1 MKPNDNDRKRVER
14 ALLAG
19 MTAGTVAVPHLLLR
33 YYHRMKLSELEVM
46 LLIHILAFQENE
58 KKDFP
63 THDEI
68 QDRMTAPQDQVIEGI
83 QKLVNSGVLR
93 IEQEIDSVSDIQYE
107 RYNLRPMYEKIASC
121 YAEDLLQKAARQAEA
136 QKAEAQPGR
145 EKDVYSIFEAEF
157 ARPLTP
163 MELETITSWLDR
175 DGYKEELVLAAL
187 KEAVFAGKVH
197 FRYVDRILLEWSRN
211 RITTVEQ
218 AKEFTQKFRG
228 NR

>member
-68 QDRMTAPQDQVIEGI
+68 QDRMTTPQDQVIEAI

-107 RYNLRPMYEKIASC
+107 RYNLRPMYEKSR
-121 YAEDLLQKAARQAEA
+121 AAMRRISF
-136 QKAEAQPGR
+136 KKRPDRRRPRGPKPSLDGKRTSIRSSKRNLPGR
-145 EKDVYSIFEAEF
+145 
-157 ARPLTP
+157 
-163 MELETITSWLDR
+163 
-175 DGYKEELVLAAL
+175 
-187 KEAVFAGKVH
+187 
-197 FRYVDRILLEWSRN
+197 
-211 RITTVEQ
+211 
-218 AKEFTQKFRG
+218 
-228 NR
+228 